1 MTSKEKEKKN
11 PNPESIDAGRNSRK
25 HGGLLGGGA
34 YLEPRAAIIVGEE
47 EEADLEDAADD
58 AG

>member
-1 MTSKEKEKKN
+1 MTSKEKKKN
-11 PNPESIDAGRNSRK
+11 PNPESIHAGRNSWK
-25 HGGLLGGGA
+25 LLGGGA